1 MPLLVMC
8 SKGTI
13 IRKDLKLNQSS
24 FLVSLLLA
32 LFLTQVTE
40 VVLLPV
46 MLVERIGVV
55 EGHVRAELT
64 LLVVLLLV
72 LLQPT
77 PLVELLLEEK
87 DGFLLHTQITM
98 VEMMCFVVVIL
109 QGLK

>member
-1 MPLLVMC
+1 MTLLVVC

-40 VVLLPV
+40 VVLLLV
-46 MLVERIGVV
+46 MLVERVGIV

-64 LLVVLLLV
+64 LFVILFLVF
-72 LLQPT
+72 LQSA
-77 PLVELLLEEK
+77 PLIELLLEEK
-87 DGFLLHTQITM
+87 HRFFLHTQVTM
-98 VEMMCFVVVIL
+98 VEMVCFVVVIL